1 MSRVLFLSFAL
12 SLACN
17 EYQFKG
23 PADAEPGADSG
34 SASGDE
40 TGPSSDGPPEDSI
53 EDCEP
58 GTVATFDSGE
68 IYILSWDPYA
78 SAPLI
83 AEEAG
88 TYHLYDFSIAESES
102 SQRNES
108 AYLRITN
115 ATNPEGT
122 PVFSN
127 CEVDWVVMDNDNDQP
142 PVAGTRIYMG
152 TFWLDAGVNTLE
164 LHHLCTYIRE
174 GLCTDMHDEEDP
186 ESTCESSNANSV
198 HYLGEGICLQE
209 N

>member
-1 MSRVLFLSFAL
+1 MIRPLFFSVLFCLS
-12 SLACN
+12 CN

-23 PADAEPGADSG
+23 PGDGNPGADSG
-34 SASGDE
+34 LSRND
-40 TGPSSDGPPEDSI
+40 TGGPWSDGPPQDSI
-53 EDCEP
+53 DECVP
-58 GTVATFDSGE
+58 GTSATFDSGE
-68 IYILSWDPYA
+68 IYILSWEPLA
-78 SAPLI
+78 SGPLT
-83 AEEAG
+83 AEEEG
-88 TYHLYDFSIAESES
+88 YYHLYDYSIAESEA

-108 AYLRITN
+108 AFLRITN

-164 LHHLCTYIRE
+164 LHHLCTYIRD
-174 GLCTDMHDEEDP
+174 GLCTDMHDQLDP

-198 HYLGEGICLQE
+198 HYLGEGLCLHE
-209 N
+209 